1 MIRDGLWIQTTR
13 GLEPINP
20 AFLAEILKK
29 HVPKLRSSTLRELST
44 ALWDLLNSQS
54 FPSTPFN
61 LTTLTLELSHLLGQL
76 GQNEFA
82 QALALPL
89 SGGTASLFGAFGEAV
104 DVGLFTQQGDN
115 QKPYQLRWD
124 LVHQGIPPPQTHL
137 LILEVPNPH
146 IPGDAFEL
154 WLSRVENL
162 LETQKGDVCFFWN
175 PCSAAEPSL
184 FHLNHSESTTSRGAL
199 DFEPF
204 LEVLSRHA
212 SPRIRVLVGT
222 TETVES
228 EIAGSCEKTWGPVPE
243 GIQVGTM
250 DIDFPGKVSNLSS
263 RVEIHLQ
270 HLARMRQDPVNWLV
284 KEASSLRNP
293 GGTPTLAINP
303 LAPSVRWVLRG
314 WMDPRGA
321 ILLEQV
327 WAVLQKLWPARDE
340 IMLGWEKG
348 LPTEPFELERFHEQ
362 HPILNRLEEI
372 RHPLLWPQPEAWARL
387 RNLGFKGPIWQT
399 GF

>member
-13 GLEPINP
+13 GLEPISP
-20 AFLAEILKK
+20 GFLAEILKK
-29 HVPKLRSSTLRELST
+29 YVPKLRPSTLRELSS
-44 ALWDLLNSQS
+44 AAWELLNNQS

-61 LTTLTLELSHLLGQL
+61 LTTLSLELSHLLAQL
-76 GQNEFA
+76 GQTGLAE
-82 QALALPL
+82 ALALPIPKET
-89 SGGTASLFGAFGEAV
+89 GSLFGAFGEAI
-104 DVGLFTQQGDN
+104 DSGLFTQLGDN
-115 QKPYQLRWD
+115 QTPYQLRWD
-124 LVHQGIPPPQTHL
+124 LVHQGMPPPQTHL
-137 LILEVPNPH
+137 LILEVPDPQ
-146 IPGDAFEL
+146 IPGDAFDL

-175 PCSAAEPSL
+175 PRSAAEPSL
-184 FHLNHSESTTSRGAL
+184 FHLSLCESKKSMATL
-199 DFEPF
+199 EYEPF

-212 SPRIRVLVGT
+212 SRRIRVLVGT
-222 TETVES
+222 TETRETGT
-228 EIAGSCEKTWGPVPE
+228 IGSCDKTWGQFPE
-243 GIQVGTM
+243 GIQVGTTET
-250 DIDFPGKVSNLSS
+250 DYPGKVSNLSS
-263 RVEIHLQ
+263 RVEIQLQ

-284 KEASSLRNP
+284 KEASNLRNP
-293 GGTPTLAINP
+293 GGPQSLALNP

-314 WMDPRGA
+314 WIDPRGA

-348 LPTEPFELERFHEQ
+348 LPTEPFELERLHEQ